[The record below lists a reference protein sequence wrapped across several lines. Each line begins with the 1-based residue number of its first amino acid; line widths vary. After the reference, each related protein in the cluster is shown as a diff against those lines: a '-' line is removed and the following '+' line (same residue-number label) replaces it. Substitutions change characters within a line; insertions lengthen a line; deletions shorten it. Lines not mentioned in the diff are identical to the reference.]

1 MGIIPVK
8 TKFRKQQ
15 RRRVRGTAER
25 GNFLQF
31 GDYGIQTMEC
41 AWLKTN
47 QLESARK
54 ALTHHMKRGGRVWIR
69 VCADKT
75 YTARPAETRM
85 GSGKGSPE
93 YWVAV
98 VKPGRIMFEV
108 AGVPEDVAKNALKM
122 AAYKLPVKTKFIKR
136 TE

>member
-15 RRRVRGTAER
+15 RRRVRGVAER
-25 GNFLQF
+25 GNFIHFGEFALQ
-31 GDYGIQTMEC
+31 TLEC
-41 AWLKTN
+41 AWIKTN

-54 ALTHHMKRGGRVWIR
+54 ALTHHLKRGGKVWIR

-85 GSGKGSPE
+85 GSGKGFPRQD
-93 YWVAV
+93 
-98 VKPGRIMFEV
+98 KDF
-108 AGVPEDVAKNALKM
+108 
-122 AAYKLPVKTKFIKR
+122 
-136 TE
+136 

>member
-85 GSGKGSPE
+85 GSGKGAPVGF
-93 YWVAV
+93 VAV
-98 VKPGRIMFEV
+98 VKKGHILFELSGIPLV
-108 AGVPEDVAKNALKM
+108 DAQEAVRL
-122 AAYKLPVKTKFIKR
+122 AAAKLPVKIRFVVKD
-136 TE
+136 